1 MLLELEGLFEQGLDF
16 GAALRAANIKSAD
29 GIKVARVYW
38 GILER
43 IAEFDTEKEDARS
56 FKSEVGA

>member
-1 MLLELEGLFEQGLDF
+1 MLLQLESFEQGLDF
-16 GAALRAANIKSAD
+16 GAAIRAANIKTAD

-43 IAEFDTEKEDARS
+43 IAEFETVREDARH
-56 FKSEVGA
+56 